1 MTPQEKQDYIRYR
14 LEKADETL
22 KVAQVNGNLGF
33 WNTCVNRLYYAS
45 FYAITALLL
54 QNDHPTQTHKGVKT
68 LFFQHFVKTKIIT
81 TDDGYLYTEL
91 FDKRQAGDYADLID
105 WAEND
110 ILPLI
115 EPTRNLIQTVKNL
128 IPNDQN

>member
-14 LEKADETL
+14 LEKAEETL

-68 LFFQHFVKTKIIT
+68 LFFST
-81 TDDGYLYTEL
+81 L
-91 FDKRQAGDYADLID
+91 
-105 WAEND
+105 
-110 ILPLI
+110 
-115 EPTRNLIQTVKNL
+115 
-128 IPNDQN
+128 